1 MRVAAVA
8 FATAST
14 EATRQGTLL
23 WTQAYSGIKQM
34 QVPDVEI
41 SHAER
46 LSACRQHI
54 EEAVHNMIFGGKHV
68 EFSPA
73 EIAMAIADVADD
85 YILTIAKKN
94 RATH

>member
-8 FATAST
+8 FAVVAGEQSD
-14 EATRQGTLL
+14 ARRCYSA
-23 WTQAYSGIKQM
+23 AYSGIKHM
-34 QVPDVEI
+34 QVPEIEI
-41 SHAER
+41 SHADR
-46 LSACRQHI
+46 LSACRQQI
-54 EEAVHNMIFGGKHV
+54 EEAVHKMIFGEQHV

-85 YILTIAKKN
+85 YILTISKKN